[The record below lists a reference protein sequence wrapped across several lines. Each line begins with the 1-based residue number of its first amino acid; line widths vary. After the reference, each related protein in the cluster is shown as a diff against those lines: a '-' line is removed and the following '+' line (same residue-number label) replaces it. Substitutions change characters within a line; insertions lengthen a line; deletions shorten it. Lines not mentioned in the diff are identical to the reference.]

1 VTEINPGRV
10 AQTRL
15 RKLEAEEA
23 HARQRYE
30 LYRARR
36 AGSRP
41 ISASRL
47 KELERLFEHAQSRVA
62 RARAE
67 R

>member
-1 VTEINPGRV
+1 METNPGRI

-30 LYRARR
+30 LYLARSE
-36 AGSRP
+36 GSRP
-41 ISASRL
+41 TDPVRL
-47 KELERLFEHAQSRVA
+47 RELERLSKLAQSRVA
-62 RARAE
+62 QARAGH
-67 R
+67 